1 MDGREA
7 PLVQAFVALADTLV
21 DDYDVVELA
30 QQMVDDCVSLLA
42 TDSAGLLLSDPR
54 GGLQVLASTS
64 EQTRILELLQLQ
76 ADAGPCLEAYQ
87 TGRQVLVDDI
97 RVDRERWP
105 EFAEA
110 AVGEGFLAVYAI
122 PLRLRAERIG
132 ALNLFR
138 TEPGPIAAS
147 DITVAQALADVATI
161 GIIQQRLISRSAEV
175 NGQLQTALNSRIII
189 EQAKGVLSQ
198 RLGLN
203 MTDAYARLRRLARN
217 NNQHLSDAARAVVES
232 YGEALSPDDQR
243 R

>member
-7 PLVQAFVALADTLV
+7 PLVKAFVALADTLV

-30 QQMVDDCVSLLA
+30 QQMVDDCVSLLTTA
-42 TDSAGLLLSDPR
+42 SAGLLLADLR

-76 ADAGPCLEAYQ
+76 SDAGPCLESFQ
-87 TGRQVLVDDI
+87 TGRQVLVDDL

-105 EFAEA
+105 AFADA
-110 AVGEGFLAVYAI
+110 AIGEGFRAVYAI

-132 ALNLFR
+132 ALNLFC
-138 TEPGPIAAS
+138 TEPGPIADS
-147 DITVAQALADVATI
+147 EITVAQALADVATI
-161 GIIQQRLISRSAEV
+161 GVLQQRLITRSAEV

-189 EQAKGVLSQ
+189 EQAKGVLAE

-203 MTDAYARLRRLARN
+203 MADAYARLRTLARN
-217 NNQHLSDAARAVVES
+217 NNQHLSDAARAVVEN
-232 YGEALSPDDQR
+232 YGQALSPDNQR